1 MMLILDTWLRDRDLP
16 PLILQSPGD
25 KGASWR
31 KSLGASGAQAC
42 DGDPYKTRQGPQ
54 SSSLRLFQSG
64 KHSTEIRGSLA
75 SETRAGLWVCLLGL
89 GIQGSPQL
97 GRPSHPSGIT
107 SSLPSPQWPQE
118 KGWGASTQHGPHGGS
133 PVPLPSRTPRNCTGP
148 SRSPCPQGVC
158 CPSCAL

>member
-31 KSLGASGAQAC
+31 KSLGASRAQAC

-75 SETRAGLWVCLLGL
+75 SETRAGLWVCLLPTL
-89 GIQGSPQL
+89 GQPL
-97 GRPSHPSGIT
+97 THFT
-107 SSLPSPQWPQE
+107 SLICQQRRKVLTLNVCLPFVLWRDSSSFV
-118 KGWGASTQHGPHGGS
+118 GNASS
-133 PVPLPSRTPRNCTGP
+133 PVSKHFPIS
-148 SRSPCPQGVC
+148 S
-158 CPSCAL
+158 